1 MIISLLTRVRAAGAR
16 TPAPLLVLFGMFAL
30 HTGSALAVHL
40 FDRMGAMGVTWLR
53 LTFAAAVLVVLS
65 GPGLWTAVRRA
76 SRRELG
82 SVVILGTVS
91 AGMMGFFS
99 EATARIPLGTA
110 TALEFLGPLVVAVV
124 AMRRR
129 AELVWIAAAV
139 AGVLL
144 LTRPWTGGTDPVGIA
159 FGLAGAVT
167 VALYII
173 LTQKVGGSF
182 RPVHALAL
190 SMAVGAVV
198 TAPFGAPSALADPS
212 PEGLLAV
219 LGIALLFPV
228 VPFLLEMVA
237 LQRMSRAAFS
247 VFAALEPAVS
257 LIMGMVLIQQVPG
270 WGQAAGMMLVVAAG
284 AGAARGDRTP
294 QAVPAGTGSA
304 GEAGATAGDRGGAV
318 RDGGDGRGPR
328 RGRSPEH
335 V

>member
-1 MIISLLTRVRAAGAR
+1 M
-16 TPAPLLVLFGMFAL
+16 
-30 HTGSALAVHL
+30 
-40 FDRMGAMGVTWLR
+40 
-53 LTFAAAVLVVLS
+53 
-65 GPGLWTAVRRA
+65 
-76 SRRELG
+76 
-82 SVVILGTVS
+82 
-91 AGMMGFFS
+91 
-99 EATARIPLGTA
+99 
-110 TALEFLGPLVVAVV
+110 V

-139 AGVLL
+139 AGVAL

-167 VALYII
+167 VALYIV

-198 TAPFGAPSALADPS
+198 TAPFGAPAALADPT
-212 PEGLLAV
+212 PGTLAAV
-219 LGIALLFPV
+219 LGIALLFPI

-257 LIMGMVLIQQVPG
+257 LIMGMVLIHQVPG
-270 WGQAAGMMLVVAAG
+270 WGQVAGMMLVVAAG

-294 QAVPAGTGSA
+294 QPAPAGASEAA
-304 GEAGATAGDRGGAV
+304 GGGGGRGTVARDGAARDGDRGP
-318 RDGGDGRGPR
+318 GPR
-328 RGRSPEH
+328 EGRSPEH

>member
-40 FDRMGAMGVTWLR
+40 FDRMGALGVTWLR

-65 GPGLWTAVRRA
+65 GPSLWTAVRRA
-76 SRRELG
+76 GRRELG

-91 AGMMGFFS
+91 AGMMAFYS

-139 AGVLL
+139 AGVAL
-144 LTRPWTGGTDPVGIA
+144 LTRPWSGGTDPVGIA

-167 VALYII
+167 VALYIV

-198 TAPFGAPSALADPS
+198 TAPFGAPAALADPA
-212 PEGLLAV
+212 PGALLAV
-219 LGIALLFPV
+219 LGIALLFPI

-257 LIMGMVLIQQVPG
+257 LVMGMVLIHQVPG
-270 WGQAAGMMLVVAAG
+270 WGQVAGMMLVVAAG

-294 QAVPAGTGSA
+294 QPVSA
-304 GEAGATAGDRGGAV
+304 GAPASAGDGGAAGDRGGSA
-318 RDGGDGRGPR
+318 RDGDRGAGPR
-328 RGRSPEH
+328 GGRAPEH